1 MGTSLTCDK
10 IVQPIKSV
18 NLTAAE
24 LAERI
29 NLRRS
34 KKRKFHIYTYKFPD
48 GKIYIGHTT
57 SDLKYR
63 HHQHKIHSNI
73 SPISKYINSEEPYEG
88 PTHETTVEV
97 NKDSDEIYKIQ
108 RKILDT
114 YTTDTKQILNRNL
127 KLFGY

>member
-1 MGTSLTCDK
+1 MATSLTCDK
-10 IVQPIKSV
+10 IVQQI
-18 NLTAAE
+18 NLTAAK

-29 NLRRS
+29 NLRRN
-34 KKRKFHIYTYKFPD
+34 KLQNVKIYTYRFSD
-48 GKIYIGHTT
+48 GKVYIGFT
-57 SDLKYR
+57 SGPLEFR

-73 SPISKYINSEEPYEG
+73 SPISKFLNSEEPYEG